1 MSVCSNHTQKPLHKS
16 PKGAW
21 ILLHGSQRFV
31 WRVFV
36 AARASTLMLLV
47 FIFFFFYQNSFNDW
61 KSNKMFVN
69 LRHDAI
75 SGIWHGGWGWQGT
88 ILKEAFQDKTETSIL
103 TQVER
108 PQMSPSTLPCFLNCY
123 WKKKFYLNSGP
134 RPLGL
139 KTILC
144 TPHRAQVKFIQ
155 TISAATVWITL
166 SFPFFP

>member
-1 MSVCSNHTQKPLHKS
+1 MFVCSNHTQKPLHKS

-21 ILLHGSQRFV
+21 ILLHGSERFV
-31 WRVFV
+31 WQFFFV
-36 AARASTLMLLV
+36 AARASILMMLV
-47 FIFFFFYQNSFNDW
+47 FIFHQNSFNDW
-61 KSNKMFVN
+61 KSNEMFVN

-75 SGIWHGGWGWQGT
+75 SGIWHGGWVDKAQFWRR
-88 ILKEAFQDKTETSIL
+88 LFKDKTETSIL

-108 PQMSPSTLPCFLNCY
+108 PQMSLSTFPCFLNCY

-155 TISAATVWITL
+155 TISAATVWISL
-166 SFPFFP
+166 SLPFFP